1 MSDIGKVLIVVGL
14 GIAVLGLM
22 LWTGFG
28 RSWLGKL
35 PGDIHIARGNFSFYF
50 PLMTCVVIS
59 VLLTLA
65 AWLFRL
71 FR

>member
-1 MSDIGKVLIVVGL
+1 MNEIGKVLIVAGL
-14 GIAVLGLM
+14 GIALLGLI

-28 RSWLGKL
+28 RGWLGKL
-35 PGDIHIARGNFSFYF
+35 PGDIHITRGDFSFYF

-59 VLLTLA
+59 VLVTLA
-65 AWLFRL
+65 VWFFRL